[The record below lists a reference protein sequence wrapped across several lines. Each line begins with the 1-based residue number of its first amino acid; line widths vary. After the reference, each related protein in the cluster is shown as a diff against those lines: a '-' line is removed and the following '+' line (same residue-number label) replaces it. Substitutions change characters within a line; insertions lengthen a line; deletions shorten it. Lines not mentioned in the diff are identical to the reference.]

1 MAIRWRMLFVLF
13 LARTAM
19 AFQFQSVGAL
29 SPVLRAEF
37 DVGLA
42 DIGLLIGLYFAPGL
56 VLALPGGALG
66 RRYGDKPV
74 VLLGLGLMV
83 VGGVLMTVSP
93 AWGAQIAGRLFAG
106 VGGILL
112 NVLMSK
118 MIADWFAGKE
128 ISLAMALFLNSWPLG
143 IALAL
148 IFLPMLALSGG
159 LELAL
164 GVIAGVTMVGFLV
177 MAAFYRAPAGAD
189 APKGAPGGKLRG
201 PVLWAVITAASIW
214 GLYNVALSMAFS
226 FGPELFVDRGWPV
239 AEAGS
244 ITSIILW
251 LLAVSSPIGGLVVE
265 WTRRRDGVLVF
276 GNLAFALFMLLAA
289 SSGQV
294 LLMVILIGAT
304 SGLAVGSMMSLP
316 ATALAPDQRALGM
329 GVFFTVFYFFSFTGP
344 ALGGWLAELTGDVG
358 ITFEFGAVSL
368 VASTAL
374 LIVYHRLMRAHGLA
388 VSALKSSPC

>member
-1 MAIRWRMLFVLF
+1 MLFVLF

-29 SPVLRAEF
+29 SPMLRAEF

-56 VLALPGGALG
+56 ALALPGGALG

-177 MAAFYRAPAGAD
+177 MAAFYRAPAEAD

-265 WTRRRDGVLVF
+265 WTKRRDAVLVF

-294 LLMVILIGAT
+294 LLMVILIGAA

-344 ALGGWLAELTGDVG
+344 ALGGWLAELTGDIG

-374 LIVYHRLMRAHGLA
+374 LIVYHRLMEAHGLA
-388 VSALKSSPC
+388 KSALKSSPC

>member
-29 SPVLRAEF
+29 SPVLRVEF

-177 MAAFYRAPAGAD
+177 MAAFYRAPAEAD
-189 APKGAPGGKLRG
+189 APKSAPGGKLRG

-329 GVFFTVFYFFSFTGP
+329 GVFFTVFYFFAFTGP

-374 LIVYHRLMRAHGLA
+374 LILYRRLMRAHGLA
-388 VSALKSSPC
+388 ISALKSSPC